1 MRGTTTCN
9 PSEDERGV
17 SEVVGFVIVLGIVTT
32 SIGLVYLNGVP
43 ALDDQRDSAKSE
55 NSLRSFALMKDSLDS
70 VSRTDGVSSRDTQ
83 VRLNGGALS
92 VNSGAGSQTWVNVSI
107 INGSDYNI
115 CDPEICN
122 TTVGYVAYSTDS
134 GTVVYEN
141 GALIREASA
150 SDASVMIEEPD
161 WRISTDRTVVPAI
174 DVNGSGSVG
183 GEGIFVVSAENA
195 ETDWRLGDSI
205 RGTDSDYNVSSVRIT
220 VRTPDNDRLD
230 AWKTY
235 LEDFDSI
242 DDVDYGSTSDTAWV
256 EVDPST
262 PTPPPDYVD
271 TAIHTRTKLNISVS
285 R

>member
-1 MRGTTTCN
+1 MTTRSRN
-9 PSEDERGV
+9 GNDERGV

-43 ALDDQRDSAKSE
+43 ALGDQRDAAESE
-55 NSLRSFALMKDSLDS
+55 NSLRSFALVKDSLDS

-107 INGSDYNI
+107 INGSDHNI
-115 CDPEICN
+115 CDPEVCN

-183 GEGIFVVSAENA
+183 GEGVFAVTSENA
-195 ETDWRLGDSI
+195 GMDWTLGDSV
-205 RGTDSDYNVSSVRIT
+205 RGGDSDHNISSVKVT
-220 VRTPDNDRLD
+220 VRTPNNDRLD

-235 LEDFDSI
+235 LEGFESLE
-242 DDVDYGSTSDTAWV
+242 DVDYGTASDYVWV
-256 EVDPST
+256 EVDPS
-262 PTPPPDYVD
+262 PDYVG
-271 TAIHTRTKLNISVS
+271 TAIHTRARLNTSVS